1 MKKQVKI
8 ALPKGRLLAET
19 SRLLKAA
26 GWGLNGYTED
36 TRLYH
41 LQSAAFP
48 NLNAKIFHEKDIPV
62 QVAIGNYDL
71 GICGVDWVEEQLV
84 KYPSSAVVKI
94 EDLSYGQVSLNIVS
108 GKYTSLGELRSSEES
123 IRIASEYPNIAES
136 FAAKNRLRR
145 FSVYP
150 VWGAAEAYPP
160 DSADLALVSDNKQ
173 LPQGIVTIIRVL
185 NSSAYLVANRDSW
198 EKRDLGGFLS
208 TLIENKPLKKTYTA
222 IEIPKPVS
230 VSKVVPVNNDTL
242 RIAIADGHQQAPTAE
257 LLNKAGIIMDNYPG
271 SGGNPRPTSNLEG
284 VSFKVIRPQD
294 MPLQVAN
301 GNFDLAITGKDW
313 VRNHLY
319 QFPTSPVKEL
329 LDLKYGWV
337 RIVAVVSNNMP
348 IENLNDLRNYCSE
361 KPDPLRIASEY
372 TNIADKYARD
382 NHLGMYR
389 IIPTWGATE
398 TFIPDDADMLIEN
411 TQTGKTLERHNL
423 RIIDTL
429 FESTGC
435 LIGNTRVNKA
445 KAERINS
452 IVTMLRKALGVLNG
466 NY

>member
-26 GWGLNGYTED
+26 GWGLNDYTED
-36 TRLYH
+36 TRFYH
-41 LQSAAFP
+41 LQSASFP

-71 GICGVDWVEEQLV
+71 GICGLDWVEEQLV

-94 EDLSYGQVSLNIVS
+94 EDLGYAHTILYMVTGKYDSLNEIRAS
-108 GKYTSLGELRSSEES
+108 QEC
-123 IRIASEYPNIAES
+123 IRIASEYPNLAES

-160 DSADLALVSDNKQ
+160 DSADLALVSDRKK
-173 LPQGIVTIIRVL
+173 LPQGLFAIDRVL
-185 NSSAYLVANRDSW
+185 NSSACLIANRDSW
-198 EKRDLGGFLS
+198 ETCDLGSFLE
-208 TLIENKPLKKTYTA
+208 TLIENKPLGKVFSSV
-222 IEIPKPVS
+222 EIPRTFE
-230 VSKVVPVNNDTL
+230 NRGMIETAEDNLL

-257 LLNKAGIIMDNYPG
+257 LLDKAGIKMEGYTG

-284 VSFKVIRPQD
+284 VFFKVIRPQD

-301 GNFDLAITGKDW
+301 GNFDMAITGKDW

-319 QFPTSPVKEL
+319 QFPTSPVAEL
-329 LDLKYGWV
+329 LDLKYAWV
-337 RIVAVVSNNMP
+337 RIVAVVSNKMP
-348 IENLNDLRNYCSE
+348 IENLHDLRNYCSE
-361 KPDPLRIASEY
+361 KPTPLRIASEY

-398 TFIPDDADMLIEN
+398 TFIPDDADILIEN

-452 IVTMLRKALGVLNG
+452 IVTMLRKALGA
-466 NY
+466 

>member
-19 SRLLKAA
+19 SRLLQAA
-26 GWGLNGYTED
+26 GWGLNDYTED

-48 NLNAKIFHEKDIPV
+48 NLNAKVFQEKDIPV

-71 GICGVDWVEEQLV
+71 GICGLDWVEEQLV
-84 KYPSSAVVKI
+84 KYPSSAIVKI
-94 EDLSYGQVSLNIVS
+94 EDLGYDRLNLYMVT
-108 GKYTSLGELRSSEES
+108 GKYASISELRNSKER

-136 FAAKNRLRR
+136 FAAKNRLRS

-160 DSADLALVSDNKQ
+160 DSADLALVSDRKQ
-173 LPQGIVTIIRVL
+173 LPPGIFAIERVL
-185 NSSAYLVANRDSW
+185 SASACLIANRNSW
-198 EKRDLGGFLS
+198 ENRDLGGFLS
-208 TLIENKPLKKTYTA
+208 TLIENRPSKITA
-222 IEIPKPVS
+222 PVVEIPQS
-230 VSKVVPVNNDTL
+230 VKVYKTVPVNNDNIV

-257 LLNKAGIIMDNYPG
+257 LLEKAGIKMGGYAS
-271 SGGNPRPTSNLEG
+271 SGGNPRPASNLAG
-284 VSFKVIRPQD
+284 VFFKVIRPQD

-301 GNFDLAITGKDW
+301 SNFDLAITGRDW
-313 VRNHLY
+313 LKNHLD
-319 QFPTSPVKEL
+319 QFPTSPVAEL
-329 LDLKYGWV
+329 LDLNYAWV
-337 RIVAVVSNNMP
+337 RIVAVVSNKMP
-348 IENLNDLRNYCSE
+348 INNASDLRNYYAD
-361 KPDPLRIASEY
+361 KPNPLRIASEY

-435 LIGNTRVNKA
+435 LIGNTKMNKV
-445 KAERINS
+445 KTERINRV
-452 IVTMLRKALGVLNG
+452 VTMLRKALGA
-466 NY
+466 